1 MPSACHHCGYQS
13 NWHRI
18 TCPSR
23 TCRLPKLR
31 TQLRVHGL
39 GNSSTLVGIV
49 HDQTTFMDILAT
61 YNRRNGT
68 RYTALWD
75 NHRPHRKIDNFAF
88 VSRKWVRE
96 NSEHL
101 YVDWPGKE
109 AAEENAMTQALLRE
123 REAGRGSHSNH
134 GYGHRGYDGYADGED
149 REEGGW
155 GVAPTTKSKGAA
167 RFKASNAFRN

>member
-1 MPSACHHCGYQS
+1 MPSACHHCGHAS

-31 TQLRVHGL
+31 TQLRLHGI
-39 GNSSTLVGIV
+39 NNSTLVDIV
-49 HDQTTFMDILAT
+49 HDQTTFMDILT
-61 YNRRNGT
+61 HYNRRNGT

-75 NHRPHRKIDNFAF
+75 DARPRRKIDNFAF

-109 AAEENAMTQALLRE
+109 AAEENAMAQALRSNQ
-123 REAGRGSHSNH
+123 GYSHRS
-134 GYGHRGYDGYADGED
+134 GDRYADGED

-155 GVAPTTKSKGAA
+155 AVAPTTKSKGAA
-167 RFKASNAFRN
+167 RFKASKAFRN

>member
-1 MPSACHHCGYQS
+1 MPFACHHCGHAS

-31 TQLRVHGL
+31 TQLRLHGIN
-39 GNSSTLVGIV
+39 NSSTLVDIV
-49 HDQTTFMDILAT
+49 HDQTTFTDILT
-61 YNRRNGT
+61 HYNRRNGT
-68 RYTALWD
+68 RYTTLWD
-75 NHRPHRKIDNFAF
+75 DARPRRKIDNFAL

-109 AAEENAMTQALLRE
+109 AAEESAMAQALLRE
-123 REAGRGSHSNH
+123 REAGMGSRSNQGH
-134 GYGHRGYDGYADGED
+134 GHGGYYGYADGED
-149 REEGGW
+149 REGGW
-155 GVAPTTKSKGAA
+155 GVAPTTKRKGAA
-167 RFKASNAFRN
+167 RFKASKAFRN